1 MSERKERIGLVQ
13 VYTGNGKGK
22 TTAALGLAMRAI
34 GHNLTVYMIQFMKG
48 RTNYGELHSAKRLPN
63 LKIEQFGR
71 PSFVD
76 RKKPAKVDI
85 EGAEKALRRAKEVID
100 SDRWDI
106 VILDEINVALD
117 YKLIR
122 VKDVLKLIR
131 SKPHHIELVLTGRKA
146 PKSVTSIADLVSE
159 VREVKHPYQTR
170 KLKSRRG
177 IEY

>member
-1 MSERKERIGLVQ
+1 MGEGEKRTGLVQ

-22 TTAALGLAMRAI
+22 TTAALGLALRAI
-34 GHNLTVYMIQFMKG
+34 GHGLTVYMIQFMKG

-63 LKIEQFGR
+63 LKLEQFGR

-76 RKKPAKVDI
+76 RKKPAKADI
-85 EGAEKALRRAKEVID
+85 EEAEKALRRAKEVID

-146 PKSVTSIADLVSE
+146 PKSVISIADLVSE
-159 VREVKHPYQTR
+159 VREVKHPYRTR